1 MIGKIIGAMVGARA
15 AQNVRSIE
23 GPGGAVLGALA
34 VPIISRLRLPT
45 LLALGAGGYLVK
57 KFADKEKAATTPPP
71 GTRTT
76 SSV

>member
-1 MIGKIIGAMVGARA
+1 MIGKIIGAVVGARA

-45 LLALGAGGYLVK
+45 LLALGAGGYFIK
-57 KFADKEKAATTPPP
+57 KMADKEKAATGTPV
-71 GTRTT
+71 GTGTT
-76 SSV
+76 STS